1 MLYYDLQ
8 KKEDIPDVLQILK
21 VNFRNLAQ
29 ITLTNTYETTMKQ
42 TKVLT
47 VFHNLNSVM
56 KIEGEEFLLDMFRT
70 ALEKEERNYHT
81 GTVKRT

>member
-8 KKEDIPDVLQILK
+8 KEEDIPAVLQILK
-21 VNFRNLAQ
+21 VKFRNLAQ

-47 VFHNLNSVM
+47 VFQNLNPVM
-56 KIEGEEFLLDMFRT
+56 KIEGGEFLLERFRT
-70 ALEKEERNYHT
+70 ALEKEEQNYHT